1 MSLKEYT
8 RKRDFSATPEPA
20 AKRVAAKKSVHR
32 FVIQKHA
39 ASRLHYDFRLEL
51 DGTLKSWA
59 VPKGMPFTKGEKR
72 LAVHVEDHPVSYINF
87 EGTIPQGQYGG
98 GTVMVWDRGTYEPL
112 TKTPLKDLAAGK
124 LHVILKGTK
133 INGEW
138 YLVRLRDEDQ
148 WLLIKG
154 GESLK
159 PPGKKQEDASAI
171 SGLSMKELANSKKVW
186 NSKPAAAVKKQS
198 KPEKITKPK
207 AIIKSAAKP
216 VSSAP
221 KFIEPMKAKL
231 VAAPPAGDWQYEI
244 KFDGFR
250 ALAVCDGKNVQLIS
264 RNEKDLNR
272 KFPEVVKAVKDLK
285 LKDAILDGEIVALDR
300 SGKSSFQLLQAYDL
314 GTERPPIAYYVFD
327 VLRLNRDDFR
337 TLPLTERRAKLESLK
352 VFGIVRLSPTLG
364 SDGDELL
371 EQARKLGIEGLIGK
385 REGSVYESGQRSG
398 AWIKLKLLMEQEF
411 VIGGFTDPT
420 GSRKHI
426 GALLVGVYEKKQLRY
441 VGKVGTGFDQK
452 LLRLLY
458 QKFAK
463 VAIDTCPFCNLPEKN
478 RQRYGQGITASQ
490 MKLCHW
496 LKPKFVCQVRFSE
509 WTRDGSLRQPVFLG
523 LREDKD
529 PREVVREKRAS

>member
-20 AKRVAAKKSVHR
+20 AKKESAKSSVHR

-72 LAVHVEDHPVSYINF
+72 LAVHVEDHPVSYIDF

-98 GTVMVWDRGTYEPL
+98 GTVMVWDRGTFEPM

-124 LHVILKGTK
+124 LHVILKGK
-133 INGEW
+133 KVKGEW
-138 YLVRLRDEDQ
+138 YLVRLRDENQ

-159 PPGKKQEDASAI
+159 PPSKKQEDTSAL

-186 NSKPAAAVKKQS
+186 NSKPAASAKDKS
-198 KPEKITKPK
+198 KLVTTLKEREDKT
-207 AIIKSAAKP
+207 AIKR
-216 VSSAP
+216 VSSPP

-250 ALAVCDGKNVQLIS
+250 ALAICHGQNVQLIS
-264 RNEKDLNR
+264 RNEKDLSE
-272 KFPEVVKAVKDLK
+272 KFPEVVKAVKGLK
-285 LKDAILDGEIVALDR
+285 LKDAILDGEVVALDS

-327 VLRLNRDDFR
+327 VLRLNREDTR
-337 TLPLTERRAKLESLK
+337 ALPLTERRTKLENLK
-352 VFGIVRLSPTLG
+352 VSGIVRLSPTLG
-364 SDGDELL
+364 SEGEELL

-398 AWIKLKLLMEQEF
+398 AWIKLKLLQEQEF

-458 QKFAK
+458 QKFTKIA
-463 VAIDTCPFCNLPEKN
+463 ADQCPFFNLPEKS

-529 PREVVREKRAS
+529 PLEVVREKATS